1 MAPYDEDSADDL
13 AGQSTAIV
21 CDLSGNPV
29 NIEAVQTIDV
39 QAQQVEP
46 QRLAQIMA
54 RLPCAD
60 SDNETD
66 EGDQQLQF
74 TLVRCLQ
81 YLKAVETVRSCFALC
96 REFTEQELAP
106 VQVSLDRLSSDA
118 HKIGGQS
125 EAINAQ
131 FESAIEQLKNTALD
145 EKIAE
150 SVLLNSSKSG
160 TDKAA
165 KPATLMDIYY
175 KEEKLKAWR
184 DSCLK
189 SILNLQKKLAKI

>member
-1 MAPYDEDSADDL
+1 M
-13 AGQSTAIV
+13 
-21 CDLSGNPV
+21 
-29 NIEAVQTIDV
+29 
-39 QAQQVEP
+39 
-46 QRLAQIMA
+46 
-54 RLPCAD
+54 
-60 SDNETD
+60 
-66 EGDQQLQF
+66 
-74 TLVRCLQ
+74 RCLQ
-81 YLKAVETVRSCFALC
+81 YLKAVETIQSCFALC